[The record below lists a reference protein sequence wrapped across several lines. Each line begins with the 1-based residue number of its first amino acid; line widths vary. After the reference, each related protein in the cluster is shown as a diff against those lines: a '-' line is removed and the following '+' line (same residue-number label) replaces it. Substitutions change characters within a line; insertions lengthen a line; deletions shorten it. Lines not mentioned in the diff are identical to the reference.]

1 MYKLIADWLSMDAQ
15 ASLADVQRALEKQNG
30 LDQQPLL
37 VSFLMSSRER
47 STMPGANYATS
58 EQVFVTEGDEPRLG
72 VFIAE
77 DLLERL
83 PRAAKGL
90 SLQHLPS
97 LDDYCVVAEG
107 ISHFLCLAHRS
118 DRERAVSL
126 FELELQAEVDK
137 FVHLNEKLALEPGS
151 SDQAQLVDVLFERYA
166 LRDNLSSEEI
176 TRYREATRH
185 AAKFC
190 HRLSRQAEKK
200 KSNSVMLEEAKS
212 FFELTLAEKIR
223 KAA

>member
-15 ASLADVQRALEKQNG
+15 ASLAEVQRALEKQNG
-30 LDQQPLL
+30 LSEQPPL
-37 VSFLMSSRER
+37 VSFLMSSHER
-47 STMPGANYATS
+47 SNMPGANHAIS
-58 EQVFVTEGDEPRLG
+58 EQVFVTEGEEPRLG

-83 PRAAKGL
+83 PRASKAL
-90 SLQHLPS
+90 SLRDLPA

-107 ISHFLCLAHRS
+107 VSHFLCLAHRS
-118 DRERAVSL
+118 DKERAVSL

-151 SDQAQLVDVLFERYA
+151 TEQSILVETLFERYA
-166 LRDNLSSEEI
+166 LRDNLSTDEI

-190 HRLSRQAEKK
+190 HRLSRKAEKK
-200 KSNSVMLEEAKS
+200 RSNAVMLDEAKS